1 MELFSTSKNLDKI
14 TPEDMSFQ
22 ILSDLGDGKVYAGQI
37 INYKVSRFKGVKM
50 RWTEEIWNCE
60 DRNYFVDEQ
69 RIGPYSF

>member
-1 MELFSTSKNLDKI
+1 
-14 TPEDMSFQ
+14 MSFQ
-22 ILSDLGDGKVYAGQI
+22 ILSDLGDGKAYAGQI

-50 RWTEEIWNCE
+50 RWTEEIWHCE